1 MPSRLPVSL
10 QPGIHS
16 YRRSWICR
24 YRQQPDHQWHSRRK
38 TMYRG
43 YNRKTIM
50 NAVYFDVWN
59 LSCSLH
65 DRLLRGL
72 SNTGKQSR
80 TISLCRLESHNQSQK
95 LFFALSR
102 KLRKKKERKWC
113 ISFLLLL
120 HNTERSNSSSR
131 WFVNEIVKLLFI
143 LFLLLSKD
151 LNFLVHFHRHETP
164 MIGRILL
171 DEIER
176 RANVWFP
183 RKSIF
188 FAHHVY
194 RRIQHPFEYMASP
207 DVPLGFKGVW
217 K

>member
-1 MPSRLPVSL
+1 MQEKQSASWRKQTLNAQISSKSQDIETYSPSTTTTKPTKQSNDNSLWQYPNGITKTPLSRRMPSRLPVSL

-120 HNTERSNSSSR
+120 HKMVCEWN
-131 WFVNEIVKLLFI
+131 
-143 LFLLLSKD
+143 
-151 LNFLVHFHRHETP
+151 
-164 MIGRILL
+164 
-171 DEIER
+171 
-176 RANVWFP
+176 
-183 RKSIF
+183 RKTSFYSVFTAI
-188 FAHHVY
+188 
-194 RRIQHPFEYMASP
+194 
-207 DVPLGFKGVW
+207 
-217 K
+217 